1 MPSKISILIFW
12 LPPLPPHLLR
22 FRFWCFYMVEEKA
35 RQFFCG
41 KATFSGFCSWLLSA
55 VLLFVK
61 ISAPILMYDIF
72 FEIIWLSISSYF
84 CCTLMKARMLLSRLR
99 KIRLWLFCNSTEKTK
114 YLSTFIWKP
123 RNLVS
128 GSFHACCLQKLQKA
142 TSTINHN
149 WRNGW

>member
-1 MPSKISILIFW
+1 M
-12 LPPLPPHLLR
+12 LR

-61 ISAPILMYDIF
+61 ISAPILMYNIF
-72 FEIIWLSISSYF
+72 FQLFDCQLFCIF
-84 CCTLMKARMLLSRLR
+84 CCILMKVRRPISGLR
-99 KIRLWLFCNSTEKTK
+99 NIRFWLFCNSTEKTK

-128 GSFHACCLQKLQKA
+128 GSFHAYCLQKLQKA

-149 WRNGW
+149 WTNGW